1 VGAATMNFFDK
12 NTDLS
17 KMFSSRSLEKD
28 DVLFREGDSLGDAY
42 IIKFG
47 EINLLKYKSKIE
59 VVTAGEIVGIFNIFF
74 DNKTRMFT
82 AVALTKCEVYIIP
95 EEYLKVL
102 LDKADPFVRYCF
114 RTFLPL
120 LNRFAEQF
128 QNKNVSETKINKV
141 TKEEENFK
149 KIKMTK

>member
-1 VGAATMNFFDK
+1 MNFFNE

-17 KMFSSRSLEKD
+17 KMFSSRSLEKN
-28 DVLFREGDSLGDAY
+28 DVLFREGDTLGDAY

-47 EINLLKYKSKIE
+47 EIELQKQKSKVE
-59 VVTAGEIVGIFNIFF
+59 LVTPGEIVGIFNVFF

-82 AVALTKCEVYIIP
+82 AVAITKGEVFIIP
-95 EEYLKVL
+95 EQYLKGL
-102 LDKADPFVRYCF
+102 LDKSDPFVKYCF

-128 QNKNVSETKINKV
+128 ENKNENGVKV
-141 TKEEENFK
+141 KKLDEEEENFK
-149 KIKMTK
+149 KMKMTK

>member
-1 VGAATMNFFDK
+1 MSFFDA

-17 KMFSSRSLEKD
+17 KMFSSRSLEKN
-28 DVLFREGDSLGDAY
+28 DVLFREGDTLGDAY

-47 EINLLKYKSKIE
+47 EIDLLKYKSKVE
-59 VVTAGEIVGIFNIFF
+59 VVTAGEIVGIFNILF

-82 AVALTKCEVYIIP
+82 AVALSKCEVYIIP
-95 EEYLKVL
+95 EEYLKAL
-102 LDKADPFVRYCF
+102 LHKADPFVRYCF

-128 QNKNVSETKINKV
+128 ENKNVNETKINKV
-141 TKEEENFK
+141 TEEEENFK
-149 KIKMTK
+149 KMKMTK

>member
-1 VGAATMNFFDK
+1 MNFFDK
-12 NTDLS
+12 DTDLS
-17 KMFSSRSLEKD
+17 KMFSSRSLEKN

-47 EINLLKYKSKIE
+47 EIDLLKYKSKVE
-59 VVTAGEIVGIFNIFF
+59 VVTAGEIVGIFNILF

-95 EEYLKVL
+95 EEYLKAL

-128 QNKNVSETKINKV
+128 ENKNVSETKINKV
-141 TKEEENFK
+141 TEEEENFK
-149 KIKMTK
+149 KMKMTK

>member
-1 VGAATMNFFDK
+1 MNFFNE

-17 KMFSSRSLEKD
+17 KMFSSRSLEKN
-28 DVLFREGDSLGDAY
+28 DVLFREGDTLGDAY

-47 EINLLKYKSKIE
+47 EIELQKQKSKVE
-59 VVTAGEIVGIFNIFF
+59 LVTPGEIVGIFNVFF

-82 AVALTKCEVYIIP
+82 AVAITKGEVFIIP
-95 EEYLKVL
+95 EQYLKGL
-102 LDKADPFVRYCF
+102 LDKSDPFVKYCF

-128 QNKNVSETKINKV
+128 ENKNENGKKE
-141 TKEEENFK
+141 KKLDEEEENFK
-149 KIKMTK
+149 KMKMTK